1 MNEQAKNDIL
11 KIINS
16 TTASLT
22 PDFIFQKVS
31 IKDINTFVKCIEELK
46 NEGKLIITKK
56 KKNSPLKAEISLFFD
71 KI

>member
-56 KKNSPLKAEISLFFD
+56 KKIASSKNGGVVPA
-71 KI
+71 